1 MRIFGTILIV
11 IGLADFGLSW
21 AGINI
26 TGFLGPLSQFSA
38 IAFGLAGGAL
48 LKAAGPTKTEKEEA
62 INKIK
67 EDYETALKSSLCL
80 MAKADGKVDDEEIKM
95 IADLVKQM
103 TNKEINEDELKSISD
118 NLKNESVDQ
127 YLTNFKDLL
136 GEQQKKNIIK
146 ALYYVASADGKV
158 EDDEM
163 KLLISAAGSLNMT
176 QEQVK
181 SIFSDDK

>member
-1 MRIFGTILIV
+1 
-11 IGLADFGLSW
+11 
-21 AGINI
+21 
-26 TGFLGPLSQFSA
+26 
-38 IAFGLAGGAL
+38 
-48 LKAAGPTKTEKEEA
+48 
-62 INKIK
+62 
-67 EDYETALKSSLCL
+67 

-136 GEQQKKNIIK
+136 GEQQKKNIIE

-163 KLLISAAGSLNMT
+163 KLLISSAGSLNMT

-181 SIFSDDK
+181 SIFSDEK

>member
-48 LKAAGPTKTEKEEA
+48 LKAAGPTETEKEEA

-80 MAKADGKVDDEEIKM
+80 MAKADGKVDDDEIKM

-127 YLTNFKDLL
+127 YLINFKDLL
-136 GEQQKKNIIK
+136 GEQQKKNIIE

-181 SIFSDDK
+181 SIFSDEK